1 MDHDRSEDLHWWGV
15 ESDKMGQEF
24 WEGRGLHFFLFRN
37 GLSLP
42 VKQQQP
48 NKSETYGMTNSR
60 LWHPSDPKHVLII
73 SPWLPV
79 GVDVISTHIPIGRT
93 STQTVASN
101 HSDTGLRGLEW
112 SNKSNERIQF
122 ESPCSHFY
130 TALLST
136 DEYLSCIRRSPR

>member
-1 MDHDRSEDLHWWGV
+1 MFRSMCRYKTGWHSCSCCSCPVSPLPLETSKWTMTKLKSLIGW
-15 ESDKMGQEF
+15 ELNQIMRTKMFE
-24 WEGRGLHFFLFRN
+24 RGTSLTSFPLKV

-42 VKQQQP
+42 TKKQP

-93 STQTVASN
+93 STQTVCCLESQWYWPQ
-101 HSDTGLRGLEW
+101 GLDM
-112 SNKSNERIQF
+112 KQ
-122 ESPCSHFY
+122 
-130 TALLST
+130 
-136 DEYLSCIRRSPR
+136 

>member
-1 MDHDRSEDLHWWGV
+1 MDHDRVEDLHWWGV

-24 WEGRGLHFFLFRN
+24 WEGRGLCFFPFRK

-48 NKSETYGMTNSR
+48 NKSETNVITNSR

-93 STQTVASN
+93 SIQTVASN

-112 SNKSNERIQF
+112 SNKSNEGIQF

-136 DEYLSCIRRSPR
+136 DEYLSCIRHSPC